1 MSFLKAITTTCIC
14 TYRITLP
21 VGIPVDPTFCY
32 YASKL
37 VKQGLTVLFEFFL
50 IFMDG
55 ILGIGLLGGF
65 HSFGLTPIRST
76 FITISGSAS
85 GSTSVLASSDAI
97 AAFIYTLW
105 PILDGGGSSYVSAM
119 CVKGGGA
126 KLHCSELNVITTVS
140 WPAES
145 NSITC
150 TDEGQKVTLNV
161 LLMGRQ

>member
-50 IFMDG
+50 IFMDA
-55 ILGIGLLGGF
+55 ILGLGLLGGF
-65 HSFGLTPIRST
+65 HSFGLTPIRSA
-76 FITISGSAS
+76 FITIDAPAS
-85 GSTSVLASSDAI
+85 GSTSLLAPSDAI

-105 PILDGGGSSYVSAM
+105 PINSEGSGYVSTM
-119 CVKGGGA
+119 CIKGGGA
-126 KLHCSELNVITTVS
+126 KLQCAEMLIITAVS

-145 NSITC
+145 NSITF
-150 TDEGQKVTLNV
+150 TDERQKIALNV
-161 LLMGRQ
+161 LLLGRQ

>member
-50 IFMDG
+50 IFMDA

-65 HSFGLTPIRST
+65 HSFGLALIRSA
-76 FITISGSAS
+76 FITIDESSS
-85 GSTSVLASSDAI
+85 GSTSLLVSSDAT
-97 AAFIYTLW
+97 AAFMYTN
-105 PILDGGGSSYVSAM
+105 DGSGYISTI
-119 CVKGGGA
+119 CVRGGGA
-126 KLHCSELNVITTVS
+126 KLLRLDARPLATVS

-145 NSITC
+145 NSITF
-150 TDEGQKVTLNV
+150 TNEGQRSTLNV
-161 LLMGRQ
+161 LLLG